1 MEMRK
6 CKEMGEE
13 VKEKVAVVKTQ
24 QLIPQN
30 WTLPANLRVN
40 QKFSH
45 FSASY
50 ETQGSVP
57 CSQKHVIA
65 SYAHVYISC
74 SNPI

>member
-30 WTLPANLRVN
+30 
-40 QKFSH
+40 
-45 FSASY
+45 
-50 ETQGSVP
+50 
-57 CSQKHVIA
+57 
-65 SYAHVYISC
+65 
-74 SNPI
+74 